1 MREQN
6 LRMEDIVINYSHVN
20 VYQGSSLI
28 LSDVNFEL
36 KQGEFVYLIGKTG
49 AGKSSFIKTLYGE
62 VLVKEGEANV
72 VGYNLKTIKRKD
84 VPFLRRKLGIVFQ
97 DFQLL
102 NDRTVQANLD
112 FVLRATGWENKAKR
126 EERIAEVLNEVSLA
140 HLSAKMPY
148 QISGGEQQR
157 LVIARALLN
166 NPPVFIADEPT
177 GNLDP
182 ETSDDIVKLLIKINR
197 EHNTAVLMATH
208 NYQLIDRY
216 PSKIYSCTNNTITPE
231 KGIYVKV

>member
-1 MREQN
+1 
-6 LRMEDIVINYSHVN
+6 MEENVITYNSVN
-20 VYQGSSLI
+20 IYQGETLV
-28 LSDVNFEL
+28 LSDINFEL

-49 AGKSSFIKTLYGE
+49 TGKSSFIKSLYGE
-62 VLVKEGEANV
+62 VPVSEGQATV
-72 VGYNLKTIKRKD
+72 CDYNLKELTKKD
-84 VPFLRRKLGIVFQ
+84 IPYLRRKLGIVFQ

-102 NDRTVQANLD
+102 NDRSVQANLD
-112 FVLRATGWENKAKR
+112 FVLRATGWENKQKR
-126 EERIAEVLNEVSLA
+126 EERIAEVLNEVSLS
-140 HLSAKMPY
+140 HLAGKMPY

-166 NPPVFIADEPT
+166 NPPLLIADEPT

-182 ETSDDIVKLLIKINR
+182 ETSDDIIKLLIKINR

-216 PSKIYSCTNNTITPE
+216 PSKIYSCANSSINQE
-231 KGIYVKV
+231 KGIFVKV

>member
-1 MREQN
+1 
-6 LRMEDIVINYSHVN
+6 MEETVISYSHVN
-20 VYQGSSLI
+20 IYQSKQLI
-28 LSDVNFEL
+28 LSDVNFDL
-36 KQGEFVYLIGKTG
+36 QLGEFVYLIGKTG

-62 VLVKEGEANV
+62 VQVKEGEAKI
-72 VGYNLKTIKRKD
+72 VGYDLTKLKKKEI
-84 VPFLRRKLGIVFQ
+84 PFLRRKLGIVFQ

-102 NDRTVQANLD
+102 SDRSVQQNLD

-126 EERIAEVLNEVSLA
+126 DERIAEVLTEVGLA

-182 ETSDDIVKLLIKINR
+182 ETSDEIMKLLIKINR

-216 PSKIYSCTNNTITPE
+216 PAKIYSCTSNTINAE
-231 KGIYVKV
+231 KGITVKL